1 MGIEVA
7 FGLGWEV
14 EIDFFSV
21 QGSELTWVLCGGV
34 ENVFFIMSGSKL
46 PCFLWRGAQ
55 KLTRFWKIIVI
66 DYFGVE
72 VEIYVVL
79 CGGSKLTLLYC
90 RHRNVLGFC
99 TGGGN

>member
-7 FGLGWEV
+7 FVLVWEV
-14 EIDFFSV
+14 QIDVMSV
-21 QGSELTWVLCGGV
+21 PSELTWVLCGGV

-55 KLTRFWKIIVI
+55 KLTRFWKRVVI

-72 VEIYVVL
+72 VETCMVL
-79 CGGSKLTLLYC
+79 CGGSKFTS
-90 RHRNVLGFC
+90 F
-99 TGGGN
+99 